1 MKNKEVWPFV
11 FLLGLLFF
19 NWPLMDLFGS
29 VLPYY
34 LYSVWFLFI
43 LGIGLLAT
51 VKGRVEKN
59 DHV

>member
-51 VKGRVEKN
+51 VKGRVEKD